1 MDPEKKEPDPNET
14 IFGDIDLKKES
25 RHRIF
30 RARLLLFC
38 ISGIAL
44 YGVFRSLPY
53 FELFSLFPIVFFA
66 GMATW
71 AKYKPFAALVN
82 ALIVWLAIN
91 IYAVAIDPGFMYFS
105 VIMSMLINALVI
117 TMLGL
122 GIREAWQLRKVKKSN

>member
-53 FELFSLFPIVFFA
+53 FELFSLFPTGWQRQLQNCCTSA
-66 GMATW
+66 CAKSSGGM
-71 AKYKPFAALVN
+71 
-82 ALIVWLAIN
+82 
-91 IYAVAIDPGFMYFS
+91 
-105 VIMSMLINALVI
+105 
-117 TMLGL
+117 
-122 GIREAWQLRKVKKSN
+122 